1 MPPVPP
7 RVLIVS
13 ADIGAGHD
21 LPAALLADALRERGA
36 EVVVEDGLAAMG
48 PAVEAI
54 ARRGM
59 ERILLQMPWIFEIQY
74 WLIATFGPTRRLGQ
88 LLGTVLGGRGLRAL
102 VGRHRP
108 DVVVSTYPGTTEVL
122 GRLRAMNRMP
132 VPVVSAITDLAALR
146 SWAHPAIDAHLLIH
160 EESADEVAAVIGRR
174 DGIRWVRGMVR
185 PEYEHPPA
193 RAAARAALGLPD
205 AGAIVAVS
213 GGGWGVGDVE
223 AAAAAVLA
231 IPGALCVCLCGT
243 NEALRKRLET
253 RADDGLRAVG
263 FTDRMCE
270 WLAAAD
276 VLVHSTAGLTMLEAQ
291 LCGTHAVS
299 FGWGIGHVRVNNRAY
314 RRFGLAHVAGS
325 PAELAALLPDLLARE
340 RPVDID
346 YAALPAAADAVLE
359 LIPAR

>member
-1 MPPVPP
+1 
-7 RVLIVS
+7 
-13 ADIGAGHD
+13 
-21 LPAALLADALRERGA
+21 
-36 EVVVEDGLAAMG
+36 
-48 PAVEAI
+48 
-54 ARRGM
+54 
-59 ERILLQMPWIFEIQY
+59 
-74 WLIATFGPTRRLGQ
+74 
-88 LLGTVLGGRGLRAL
+88 
-102 VGRHRP
+102 
-108 DVVVSTYPGTTEVL
+108 
-122 GRLRAMNRMP
+122 MNRMP

-146 SWAHPAIDAHLLIH
+146 SWAHPAIDTHLLIH

-185 PEYEHPPA
+185 PEYEHPPT

-223 AAAAAVLA
+223 AAAAEVLA
-231 IPGALCVCLCGT
+231 VPGALCVCLCGS

-253 RADDGLRAVG
+253 RTDDRLRAVG

-325 PAELAALLPDLLARE
+325 PAELAALLPGLLALE